1 MSNAENCLM
10 IRGALNMSSVPT
22 LFQQGLQQ
30 LAQGD
35 LCVDFSGAEGVDSA
49 AVSMMLGWM
58 RAAQLRQRGLSFR
71 AMPPAVLSL
80 ATLYGVA
87 DLLPASA

>member
-10 IRGALNMSSVPT
+10 VRGVLNMGSAT
-22 LFQQGLQQ
+22 ALFNQGLQQ
-30 LAQGD
+30 LARGD
-35 LCVDFSGAEGVDSA
+35 LCVDFSATESVDSA
-49 AVSMMLGWM
+49 AVSMLLGWM
-58 RAAQLRQRGLSFR
+58 RAAQLRQRSLTFR

-87 DLLPASA
+87 DLLPTTV

>member
-1 MSNAENCLM
+1 MSNAENCLS
-10 IRGALNMSSVPT
+10 IRGALNMTSVPA
-22 LFQQGLQQ
+22 LFQQGLKQ

-35 LCVDFSGAEGVDSA
+35 LCVDFSGAESVDSA

-58 RAAQLRQRGLSFR
+58 RAAQLQQRRLTFR

-87 DLLPASA
+87 DLIPTTV

>member
-1 MSNAENCLM
+1 MSRVENCLI
-10 IRGALNMSSVPT
+10 IRGALNMTSVPA

-35 LCVDFSGAEGVDSA
+35 LCVDFSETENVDSA

-58 RAAQLRQRGLSFR
+58 RAAQAQQRSLSFR

-87 DLLPASA
+87 DLIPTTV